1 MQYTHEKCSDWCL
14 CGFPKLAPGAS
25 APLPLPTPH
34 PQQRA
39 TATPPPAAFPAR
51 QEGCRVPKVASSFA
65 VGLLAS
71 SKPVASPCLPP
82 EPHCP
87 LTGMVCAGAPPSSR
101 LIHVSGLPLR
111 APWATQYEEA
121 AQKRTQRNLSSDTGH
136 MPLGHLLNPS
146 PFTTKQKRQTGNAR
160 LLKITLLLSNRTT
173 VSKMSL

>member
-1 MQYTHEKCSDWCL
+1 MPFVV
-14 CGFPKLAPGAS
+14 FPNWHQV
-25 APLPLPTPH
+25 PLHPFPYPH
-34 PQQRA
+34 PSSVLGHSHTSTSCVSSQA
-39 TATPPPAAFPAR
+39 GGLPGPA
-51 QEGCRVPKVASSFA
+51 SA
-65 VGLLAS
+65 VGLPAS
-71 SKPVASPCLPP
+71 SKPVPSPCLPP
-82 EPHCP
+82 KPHCP
-87 LTGMVCAGAPPSSR
+87 LTPGQGWCALGAPPSGR

-121 AQKRTQRNLSSDTGH
+121 AQQRTPRNLATDTGH